1 MPKVSS
7 RGMALPPS
15 PIRKLAPYAEA
26 AKARGVKVFHLN
38 IGQPDLET
46 PKVMRDRLKSVDP
59 VIAYSPSQGTP
70 QYLDAMCRYYAT
82 VGLKVLPQNLVATT
96 GGSEAVLFA
105 FVCLAEAGDEVI
117 VFEPFYTNYSS
128 FATMAGVKLVPV
140 RCRGEEGFHLPAR
153 EAFEKALS
161 KRTRFVLLCNPNNP
175 TGTVYSRDE
184 VQRVADF
191 CRDHDL
197 FFVSDEVYREFV
209 YGGLSATSAL
219 DLPGMEDRVVVVDS
233 LSKRFSACGIR
244 LGCFVSRNADVI
256 AAVIRAAQGRLSPPG
271 LAQILALGMSE
282 ITADYYAGVRNEY
295 QRRRDV
301 MIPANTFL
309 RLSQDTKRFS
319 LIRYLF
325 KLAKLNVL
333 NTLLPRSLVFALSDA
348 QNVKYDNKRDIIF
361 SDKAVF
367 DPKINTLNA
376 ARINKTIQT
385 LLTTKEVLAK
395 RNIKLLVVPVP
406 SKSHMHSEEY
416 MDLPENEQAL
426 LILEKA
432 LVKNNINFVDVYYPM
447 KEFLKNNP
455 NKLLYYADDG
465 HWNTNTNIIIA
476 RQISD
481 KIKAEIIV
489 THE

>member
-82 VGLKVLPQNLVATT
+82 VGLKVLPENLVATT

-105 FVCLAEAGDEVI
+105 FVCLAEAGDEVM

-301 MIPANTFL
+301 IYDELLKLPDVFL
-309 RLSQDTKRFS
+309 RKPEGAFYVVARLPVKDADAFARFLLEEFS
-319 LIRYLF
+319 FEGATVMVAPAAGFYATPGLGSNEVRMAY
-325 KLAKLNVL
+325 VL
-333 NTLLPRSLVFALSDA
+333 NCDDLRRAIGVLGEGLKAY
-348 QNVKYDNKRDIIF
+348 QKR
-361 SDKAVF
+361 A
-367 DPKINTLNA
+367 
-376 ARINKTIQT
+376 
-385 LLTTKEVLAK
+385 
-395 RNIKLLVVPVP
+395 
-406 SKSHMHSEEY
+406 
-416 MDLPENEQAL
+416 
-426 LILEKA
+426 
-432 LVKNNINFVDVYYPM
+432 
-447 KEFLKNNP
+447 
-455 NKLLYYADDG
+455 
-465 HWNTNTNIIIA
+465 
-476 RQISD
+476 
-481 KIKAEIIV
+481 
-489 THE
+489 

>member
-7 RGMALPPS
+7 RGLALPPS
-15 PIRKLAPYAEA
+15 PIRKLAPYADA

-46 PKVMRDRLKSVDP
+46 PKVMRDRLKSIDP

-70 QYLDAMCRYYAT
+70 QYVAAMCRYYET

-105 FVCLAEAGDEVI
+105 FLCLAEFGDEVI
-117 VFEPFYTNYSS
+117 VFEPFYTNYNS

-140 RCRGEEGFHLPAR
+140 QCRGEEGFHLPPR

-197 FFVSDEVYREFV
+197 FLVSDEVYREFV
-209 YGGLSATSAL
+209 YGGISATSAL
-219 DLPGMEDRVVVVDS
+219 DIAGMDDRVVVVDS

-244 LGCFVSRNADVI
+244 LGCFVSRNPDVI

-282 ITADYYAGVRNEY
+282 ITADYYEGVRTEY
-295 QRRRDV
+295 QKRRDV
-301 MIPANTFL
+301 IYEELLKLPDVFL
-309 RLSQDTKRFS
+309 RKPEGAFYVVARLPVKDADAFA
-319 LIRYLF
+319 RYLLEEF
-325 KLAKLNVL
+325 SFEGATVMVAPAAGFYATPGLGANEVRMAYVL
-333 NTLLPRSLVFALSDA
+333 NCDDLRRAIRVLGEGLKAY
-348 QNVKYDNKRDIIF
+348 QKR
-361 SDKAVF
+361 
-367 DPKINTLNA
+367 
-376 ARINKTIQT
+376 
-385 LLTTKEVLAK
+385 
-395 RNIKLLVVPVP
+395 
-406 SKSHMHSEEY
+406 
-416 MDLPENEQAL
+416 
-426 LILEKA
+426 
-432 LVKNNINFVDVYYPM
+432 
-447 KEFLKNNP
+447 
-455 NKLLYYADDG
+455 G
-465 HWNTNTNIIIA
+465 
-476 RQISD
+476 
-481 KIKAEIIV
+481 
-489 THE
+489 